1 MARLIRNTRQRTASR
16 GAARQLVVCQNDGR
30 FDSTVEAAAISDLIQ
45 QKGQI
50 VWVDL
55 QNPRTDDL
63 ALLSEEFAFHPL
75 AIEDATYAHE
85 RPKID
90 SYDGYYFLV
99 FYALRYDE
107 ASRRVLSQQVSLF
120 IGSNYLV
127 CIHQDPIAAID
138 ETIRRW
144 QRYEHDFGEDV
155 AELLYHLLDT
165 IVDEY
170 FPILDSLIER
180 VEEVEAQ
187 IFDHFRPESLQ
198 EIFALKRELLLMRR
212 IVASERDVLN
222 VLIRREAPIYP
233 REMVAY
239 FQDVYDHLI
248 RITDSIDTYR
258 DLLSS
263 ALDAFLSL
271 QSNQLNVVVK
281 TLTIASIIL
290 MSAALIAGVYGM
302 NFDVMPEL
310 RWPWGYPF
318 ALGLMA
324 AISLLLIAIFKWRRW
339 L

>member
-1 MARLIRNTRQRTASR
+1 MARLIRNTRQQ
-16 GAARQLVVCQNDGR
+16 AAPRAAVRHLIVCQHDGR
-30 FDSTVEAAAISDLIQ
+30 FDSTVEPAAISDLIQ
-45 QKGQI
+45 QKDQI

-55 QNPRTDDL
+55 QHPRPEDL
-63 ALLSEEFAFHPL
+63 ALLSEEFGFHPL
-75 AIEDATYAHE
+75 AIEDATHFHE

-90 SYDGYYFLV
+90 AYDRYYFLV
-99 FYALRYDE
+99 FYALQYDVE
-107 ASRRVLSQQVSLF
+107 QRRVSSQQVSLF

-127 CIHQDPIAAID
+127 CIHQEPIAAID

-155 AELLYHLLDT
+155 SELLYHLLDT

-170 FPILDSLIER
+170 FPVLDELIER

-187 IFDHFRPESLQ
+187 IFDHFRFESLQ
-198 EIFALKRELLLMRR
+198 EIFTLKRELLLMRK

-233 REMVAY
+233 REMTAY

-263 ALDAFLSL
+263 ALDAFLSI
-271 QSNQLNVVVK
+271 QSNQLNEVVK

-290 MSAALIAGVYGM
+290 MSAALVAGIYGM

-324 AISLLLIAIFKWRRW
+324 AISLILIAIFKRRGW

>member
-16 GAARQLVVCQNDGR
+16 APARHLVVCQHDGR
-30 FDSTVEAAAISDLIQ
+30 FDSTIEAAAISDLIQ
-45 QKGQI
+45 QKDQI

-55 QNPRTDDL
+55 QNPRADDL
-63 ALLSEEFAFHPL
+63 SLLSEEFGFHPL
-75 AIEDATYAHE
+75 AIEDATHPHE

-90 SYDGYYFLV
+90 SYNGYYFLI

-107 ASRRVLSQQVSLF
+107 THKRVFSQQVSLF

-127 CIHQDPIAAID
+127 CIHQEPITAID

-144 QRYEHDFGEDV
+144 QPYECDFGEDV

-165 IVDEY
+165 MVDEY
-170 FPILDSLIER
+170 FPILDALIER
-180 VEEVEAQ
+180 VEEIEARL
-187 IFDHFRPESLQ
+187 FDHFRPEALQ
-198 EIFALKRELLLMRR
+198 EIFALKRELLLMRKV
-212 IVASERDVLN
+212 VASERDVLN

-233 REMVAY
+233 RDMVAY

-271 QSNQLNVVVK
+271 QSNQLNEVVK

-302 NFDVMPEL
+302 NFDIMPEL

-324 AISLLLIAIFKWRRW
+324 AISLLLIAIFKRRGW

>member
-1 MARLIRNTRQRTASR
+1 MARLIRNTRQRTTSR
-16 GAARQLVVCQNDGR
+16 VPARHLVVCQHDGR

-45 QKGQI
+45 QKDQI

-55 QNPRTDDL
+55 QNPRAEDL
-63 ALLSEEFAFHPL
+63 ALLSEEFGFHPL
-75 AIEDATYAHE
+75 AIEDAAHAHE

-90 SYDGYYFLV
+90 SYDGYYFLI

-107 ASRRVLSQQVSLF
+107 TRRQVLSQQVSVF
-120 IGSNYLV
+120 VGSNYLV
-127 CIHQDPIAAID
+127 CIHQDTIAAID

-144 QRYEHDFGEDV
+144 QRYDHDFGEDV

-170 FPILDSLIER
+170 FPILDALIER

-187 IFDHFRPESLQ
+187 IFNHFRPEALQ
-198 EIFALKRELLLMRR
+198 EIFTLKRELLLMRR
-212 IVASERDVLN
+212 IVAAERDVLN

-233 REMVAY
+233 RDMVAY

-271 QSNQLNVVVK
+271 QSNQLNEVVK

-302 NFDVMPEL
+302 NFEFMPEL
-310 RWPWGYPF
+310 SWPWGYPF

-324 AISLLLIAIFKWRRW
+324 AISLLLIAIFKRRGW